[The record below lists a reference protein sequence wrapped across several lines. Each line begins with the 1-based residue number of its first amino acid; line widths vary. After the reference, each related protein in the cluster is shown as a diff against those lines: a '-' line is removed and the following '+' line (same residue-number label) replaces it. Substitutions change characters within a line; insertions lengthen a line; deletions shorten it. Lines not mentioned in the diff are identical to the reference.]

1 MSNEVM
7 YTVLA
12 AAVLSQLL
20 PVFAGKKQNNPVLW
34 YYVITGFCFDV
45 LLILFK
51 RVIKADWLDYHL
63 IGNLYFA
70 VEFLFITFFYYR
82 KIYNSGT
89 TLYAIS
95 GIALSIYALT
105 FFNNSIIS
113 GTGIA
118 IFAVIY
124 AAYSIAGFYHLLT
137 SLKSNRIEQSQFFW
151 ANTGFIIY
159 AAGSLPIL
167 IAIDHLLEVNKET
180 AYTLWVFRNILN
192 IIKSIIFAKALTLT
206 DRE

>member
-20 PVFAGKKQNNPVLW
+20 PVLAGKKQNNPVLW

-82 KIYNSGT
+82 KIYKSAS
-89 TLYAIS
+89 TLYTICGIALIIYAVTFFKSSVISGS
-95 GIALSIYALT
+95 GIAV
-105 FFNNSIIS
+105 
-113 GTGIA
+113 
-118 IFAVIY
+118 FAVIY
-124 AAYSIAGFYHLLT
+124 AAYSIAGFYHLLNT
-137 SLKSNRIEQSQFFW
+137 LKSRSIEQSQFFW

-180 AYTLWVFRNILN
+180 AYTLWVFRNVLN

-206 DRE
+206 DRD